1 MCTLADR
8 TCTGDQKIVIKR
20 FDDSPLNT
28 NTDVSTNT
36 YQNDEL
42 MLIFVHPVDLE
53 IMVAQFLNCV
63 LESADDFRD
72 KSDNIRS
79 YKQVA
84 QLAKEPANSDAQ
96 YGDGVVVKVRHTGV
110 RFDGAGAYYLPTEST
125 TQCQWE
131 GGRRGPIVIGKGRP
145 ARLLSM
151 IDDESRGDGK
161 IQVAEALGFG
171 KAHRHHRYGR

>member
-1 MCTLADR
+1 MSTLRKCIDR
-8 TCTGDQKIVIKR
+8 EVLHKAICLQAHNKVFKKKKKIRILTSIQTHIR
-20 FDDSPLNT
+20 MT
-28 NTDVSTNT
+28 NSC
-36 YQNDEL
+36 L
-42 MLIFVHPVDLE
+42 
-53 IMVAQFLNCV
+53 
-63 LESADDFRD
+63 S
-72 KSDNIRS
+72 SSIRS
-79 YKQVA
+79 TLKF
-84 QLAKEPANSDAQ
+84 
-96 YGDGVVVKVRHTGV
+96 VVVKVRHTGV